1 MDYENVVEDSG
12 NENAVGNSE
21 HNSSNDYLI
30 YVDVRSP
37 DDHEIEE
44 QEEDEAGRFSNI
56 CEDNEPSAINSVL
69 SDNQGTTEE
78 NERPNP
84 QQASGPK
91 APKKASPE
99 FVCVKLT
106 DILPNEVPEIILQSH
121 DDFVE
126 MLTTTMNKKLSYT
139 YKAVAVDELDL
150 TFPQAYADKLQS
162 NQELAQTILAQILV
176 KISSAKQLCLPTL
189 PVKVLHSLLVSDNSL
204 KEQQFDKIVIKFSDK
219 DEKSVTT
226 KLLEITKALIRQR
239 IKTIVYEPTEIPAY
253 IRAKTNELKKEL
265 KKLIGEEEEIKVIY
279 DGLNIKKG
287 RNVSTRAGEK
297 RPSESNISNIS
308 KKINKKQSSIC
319 QKLQPLPKYTITNE
333 EIFSFDSGGFIQIAS
348 DFSFTPYD
356 YWQLDIIHQ
365 FYTGQGMTLAVVDT
379 GIDLSHPAFNIEVQ
393 DISAFNIE
401 FKDFTGDLLK
411 TDSDDHGTLCA
422 GIACGKSFKYLDP
435 PEFNIWKTFPQG
447 VAPKSTLV
455 VCKVTRDTDKASLDA
470 ITAALRWLKEKKVD
484 VVSLSLGTRFF
495 FSKIAQA
502 ITELVYDN
510 VVVVCAA
517 SNEGQKFSQPICF
530 PARLGHVLC
539 IGSHGPHG
547 KPSAF
552 SPVGQDIDFLAP
564 GEGVAGPSSS
574 FYSRHVRV
582 DNGTSYAA
590 PAVAGL
596 ICLIFELI
604 TQRYPGEFHHFKNP
618 WIVKELLR
626 EISTSPGSHSSD
638 RGYGSLNPLPFFQ
651 NPFGVLNKI
660 FIEVILPS
668 I

>member
-1 MDYENVVEDSG
+1 M
-12 NENAVGNSE
+12 
-21 HNSSNDYLI
+21 
-30 YVDVRSP
+30 RSP

-56 CEDNEPSAINSVL
+56 CEDNEPSAINCVL

-176 KISSAKQLCLPTL
+176 KISSAKQLYLPTL

-279 DGLNIKKG
+279 DGLDIKKG
-287 RNVSTRAGEK
+287 RKVSTRAGEK
-297 RPSESNISNIS
+297 RPSESNISNIP
-308 KKINKKQSSIC
+308 KKTNKKQSSIC
-319 QKLQPLPKYTITNE
+319 QKLQPLPKYTITNKE
-333 EIFSFDSGGFIQIAS
+333 VFSFDSGGFIQNAS

-356 YWQLDIIHQ
+356 YWQLETIHQ
-365 FYTGQGMTLAVVDT
+365 FYTGQGMT
-379 GIDLSHPAFNIEVQ
+379 
-393 DISAFNIE
+393 
-401 FKDFTGDLLK
+401 
-411 TDSDDHGTLCA
+411 
-422 GIACGKSFKYLDP
+422 
-435 PEFNIWKTFPQG
+435 
-447 VAPKSTLV
+447 
-455 VCKVTRDTDKASLDA
+455 
-470 ITAALRWLKEKKVD
+470 
-484 VVSLSLGTRFF
+484 
-495 FSKIAQA
+495 SK
-502 ITELVYDN
+502 
-510 VVVVCAA
+510 
-517 SNEGQKFSQPICF
+517 
-530 PARLGHVLC
+530 
-539 IGSHGPHG
+539 
-547 KPSAF
+547 
-552 SPVGQDIDFLAP
+552 
-564 GEGVAGPSSS
+564 
-574 FYSRHVRV
+574 
-582 DNGTSYAA
+582 
-590 PAVAGL
+590 
-596 ICLIFELI
+596 
-604 TQRYPGEFHHFKNP
+604 
-618 WIVKELLR
+618 
-626 EISTSPGSHSSD
+626 
-638 RGYGSLNPLPFFQ
+638 
-651 NPFGVLNKI
+651 
-660 FIEVILPS
+660 
-668 I
+668 